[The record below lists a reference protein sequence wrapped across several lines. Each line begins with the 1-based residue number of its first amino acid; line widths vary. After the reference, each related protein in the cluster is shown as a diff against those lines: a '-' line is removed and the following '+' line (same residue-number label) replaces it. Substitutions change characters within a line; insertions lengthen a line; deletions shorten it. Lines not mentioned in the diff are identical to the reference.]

1 MKSYLTISTIA
12 EFKFTFGHT
21 PATDATFNMPP
32 PLSDT
37 EMAQT
42 KLMDPPFVP
51 CPKSGADARLMYINQ
66 LPTVDALVDATPPPI
81 PKREGEEVL

>member
-12 EFKFTFGHT
+12 KFKFTSRRT

-42 KLMDPPFVP
+42 KLMDPPSVP
-51 CPKSGADARLMYINQ
+51 CPKLGIDARLMYMSQ
-66 LPTVDALVDATPPPI
+66 LPTVDTLVDAMPPTI
-81 PKREGEEVL
+81 PRREGEEVL